1 MKFIY
6 TENDSKVGNL
16 ARRLRKFFV
25 WSERPL
31 CKHKARVKTKNVLHS
46 QRSQKPTFESF
57 SVYSLGLLLFF
68 CFANHFHLHAVTLS
82 PPALSSS
89 PSTVKVEVEADEEIH
104 HRPGTPLTTTALN
117 LGPLSDLAGTWVG
130 NGFVLISLPDFSS
143 VPPSTGPAP
152 FRLKLNRTIEILE
165 LNPIG
170 AAVPNRGVISAIG
183 STTGQPD
190 IPLFGLT
197 YLQRISDFITK
208 EPLHIEPGI
217 WIHIPPTTVFPDESN
232 EKVVRMANIPHGDSF
247 LAQSIDILN
256 FGSGPQFDVLSTTP
270 ISIDGAPFPPGFL
283 DPFIN
288 PPLPPGIKLSYVAN
302 PNQLLKDD
310 IAGQKIIDTI
320 ALVIST
326 NIHNAVPPVG
336 GVLNIP
342 FVTLNANATQLDAI
356 FFIETV
362 EQPDGTTF
370 LQLQYTQRVVLD
382 FLGFLWPHIQVA
394 TLIKQ

>member
-1 MKFIY
+1 MMKFI
-6 TENDSKVGNL
+6 
-16 ARRLRKFFV
+16 
-25 WSERPL
+25 
-31 CKHKARVKTKNVLHS
+31 
-46 QRSQKPTFESF
+46 
-57 SVYSLGLLLFF
+57 YSLGLLLFF
-68 CFANHFHLHAVTLS
+68 CSASHFHLHAATLS
-82 PPALSSS
+82 PHALPSS
-89 PSTVKVEVEADEEIH
+89 PSTLKNAVEDSEEMH
-104 HRPGTPLTTTALN
+104 YRPGIPLSTTAKD

-143 VPPSTGPAP
+143 TPPSTGPEP

-170 AAVPNRGVISAIG
+170 AAVPNRGVISAIS

-217 WIHIPPTTVFPDESN
+217 WIHIPPTTVFPDEPN

-247 LAQSIDILN
+247 LAQSIDILKLN
-256 FGSGPQFDVLSTTP
+256 SGPEFDVLSSTP
-270 ISIDGAPFPPGFL
+270 ISIDGTPFPPGFL

-302 PNQLLKDD
+302 PNQLLEDD
-310 IAGQKIIDTI
+310 IAGQKIINTI

-326 NIHNAVPPVG
+326 NIHNAIPPVG

-362 EQPDGTTF
+362 EQSDGTTF